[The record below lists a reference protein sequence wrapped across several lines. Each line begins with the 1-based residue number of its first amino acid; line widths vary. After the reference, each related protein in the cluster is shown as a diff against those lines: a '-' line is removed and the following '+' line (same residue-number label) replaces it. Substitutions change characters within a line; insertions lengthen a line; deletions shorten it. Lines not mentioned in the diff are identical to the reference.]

1 MLDTVFMEILD
12 MTKTA
17 SIVILFVI
25 LARLILKRAPKI
37 FSYVLWAVVL
47 FRLVCPVS
55 VELPVSAVPELDSV
69 SDSYSLHNED
79 ISVVGASQAAY
90 QAVGD
95 VLNGGI
101 DIQDVPTNRIDES
114 GNTEYVKAYWWEVWV
129 LFGQYVWVAGILAMA
144 VYSIVSYIKLRKRL
158 IGAVL
163 LKENIYLSDNIDSPF
178 VMGLFRPKIYLPS
191 VLSKD
196 EQEYIILHEKH
207 HIKRLDHIFK
217 AVSFVAL
224 CVHWFNP
231 LVWLSFVLS
240 GKDMEMSC
248 DEAVIKKMGAD
259 IRADYSASLLSL
271 ATGKRIVA
279 GTPLAFG
286 EGDTK
291 GRIRNLA
298 KWKKPAVWIIII
310 ALTVSTVTAVFLIAD
325 PVDETNGGKTYISV
339 YEIDEPG
346 FSMYD
351 IIMGGG
357 TLTVVKDADTYYNA
371 FFANGLGEVR
381 GLLHTVSLG
390 KLDGGVVDHKAEIQ
404 SDVIIRIDDTVT
416 IHFHDGYSKLYIQKG
431 NGIYSITS
439 DDYAVLNVG
448 TVREFFQ
455 NEEYKKQAPVW
466 EFNLTSSAWGHGEVC
481 LYVDEKYDITGFE
494 ATSGVAQA
502 FESEERNL
510 KGISWRPDVTKE
522 YPETAKITI
531 NTISENKKVD
541 FDIDLTKVGV
551 DNLSTFYL
559 ISAEDAVISGYGNNY
574 EYVIGCPESETK
586 EGLTITELDT
596 GTFVTEALL
605 TDVSSLRIIQN
616 GNTLAETDNDDEIEL
631 IKSMLMQLR
640 FDEGYYA
647 HPSPETL
654 NELTEYEI
662 EIADSDSSQGDAIR
676 FDKDCKQ
683 MWFVSASG
691 GYTSTFEVLNGEIFK
706 NYISQN
712 VVFSSDLDAAVS
724 NAIFSINGKYLWSG
738 ECFAEGHIIMGTD
751 KDGDKVKAYVLEE
764 FSSYGFDNGWFI
776 EVGGHRTACVMTF
789 LETDDGYV
797 FQDVECTEDGSHLKD
812 SVNRMFPLK
821 YRKRAISISKDDA
834 QSLNEQCRRYAEAY
848 LKKLGRSEKIGSYGD
863 VERVS
868 LTDLGVS
875 VEASNRIL
883 EQKGNISYCHIGYYE
898 ELQDGVRY
906 LCRTGYSDTEN
917 IVVYI
922 RERYDTGQITEI
934 TVFDSLTGEIIS
946 DEQPVN
952 MRYFY
957 GKILSVNQKGKYA
970 VVEPLKNSRLS
981 ETAEK
986 IYVSLNYD
994 SKVKVPD
1001 LYEGLYVMVLYEGKA
1016 SASDSKIITIEG
1028 TSAIYLYADM
1038 NYKGTPTLKK
1048 NTQEYTTKAVT
1059 V

>member
-17 SIVILFVI
+17 SIVILFVV

-47 FRLVCPVS
+47 FRLICPVS

-101 DIQDVPTNRIDES
+101 DIQDVPTNRIDEA

-129 LFGQYVWVAGILAMA
+129 LFGQYVWAAGILAMA

-224 CVHWFNP
+224 CIHWFNP

-310 ALTVSTVTAVFLIAD
+310 ALIVSTVTAVFLVAD
-325 PVDETNGGKTYISV
+325 PVDKTNGGKNYISV
-339 YEIDEPG
+339 YEIEEG
-346 FSMYD
+346 SFSEMEEMLSTSNMLKVRKGEKEYFNATPL
-351 IIMGGG
+351 GGG
-357 TLTVVKDADTYYNA
+357 SSNVIGFLES
-371 FFANGLGEVR
+371 L
-381 GLLHTVSLG
+381 SLG
-390 KLDGGVVDHKAEIQ
+390 STQEREFNFAEVDGCITVLGDTHNGVEIYFAK
-404 SDVIIRIDDTVT
+404 D
-416 IHFHDGYSKLYIQKG
+416 YSRLWLRSLADSS
-431 NGIYSITS
+431 YSS
-439 DDYAVLNVG
+439 VYVVLNVEQARNFFEN
-448 TVREFFQ
+448 REYL
-455 NEEYKKQAPVW
+455 NDVAIW
-466 EFNLTSSAWGHGEVC
+466 EFDSLSSADGHRK
-481 LYVDEKYDITGFE
+481 LYFYLDNEYELAESTNVI
-494 ATSGVAQA
+494 
-502 FESEERNL
+502 ESEEHGL
-510 KGISWRPDVTKE
+510 KGISWSPNNASVSSYLEESSTIYAVRNGEKVELTVTM
-522 YPETAKITI
+522 
-531 NTISENKKVD
+531 
-541 FDIDLTKVGV
+541 TKVGENEHGGV
-551 DNLSTFYL
+551 YFR
-559 ISAEDAVISGYGNNY
+559 ISADEDTVLSGYGNGY
-574 EYVIGCPESETK
+574 EYVLGKVESDNSED
-586 EGLTITELDT
+586 DT
-596 GTFVTEALL
+596 YG
-605 TDVSSLRIIQN
+605 
-616 GNTLAETDNDDEIEL
+616 
-631 IKSMLMQLR
+631 
-640 FDEGYYA
+640 
-647 HPSPETL
+647 
-654 NELTEYEI
+654 
-662 EIADSDSSQGDAIR
+662 SD
-676 FDKDCKQ
+676 
-683 MWFVSASG
+683 
-691 GYTSTFEVLNGEIFK
+691 VLNGEVSE
-706 NYISQN
+706 NHISEN
-712 VVFSSDLDAAVS
+712 VISGSNLDAAVS
-724 NAIFSINGKYLWSG
+724 EAILSINSKYSWLG
-738 ECFAEGHIIMGTD
+738 ECPAEGHIIMGTD
-751 KDGDKVKAYVLEE
+751 KEGDKTKAYVLEAY
-764 FSSYGFDNGWFI
+764 SSYGFDNGWFI
-776 EVGGHRTACVMTF
+776 ELGGHSTACVMTF
-789 LETDDGYV
+789 LETDNGYV
-797 FQDVECTEDGSHLKD
+797 FQGVEYTEDGAHLKD
-812 SVNRMFPLK
+812 SVKRLFPLR
-821 YRKRAISISKDDA
+821 YRKRAISFNEEDR
-834 QSLNEQCRRYAEAY
+834 QSLTEQCRKYAAAY
-848 LKKLGRSEKIGSYGD
+848 LEEKGRTEKIGSYGD
-863 VERVS
+863 VERIS
-868 LTDLGVS
+868 LTDLGIS

-906 LCRTGYSDTEN
+906 LCRTGYSETEN

-922 RERYDTGQITEI
+922 KERYDTGQIAEV
-934 TVFDSLTGEIIS
+934 TVFDSLTGEIIT
-946 DEQPVN
+946 DEQPDN
-952 MRYFY
+952 MEYFY
-957 GKILSVNQKGKYA
+957 GKVLSVDKNEKYA
-970 VVEPLKNSRLS
+970 LVEPIENSKLS
-981 ETAEK
+981 NTVEK
-986 IYVSLNYD
+986 VYVSLDFD
-994 SKVKVPD
+994 SKVKTPD
-1001 LYEGLYVMVLYEGKA
+1001 LYDGLYIMVLYKGKA
-1016 SASDSKIITIEG
+1016 PDSDSKSITMDG

-1038 NYKGTPTLKK
+1038 NYKGNPALKNNK
-1048 NTQEYTTKAVT
+1048 QEHTTKAVAA
-1059 V
+1059 

>member
-17 SIVILFVI
+17 SIVILFVV

-79 ISVVGASQAAY
+79 ISVIGASQAAY

-101 DIQDVPTNRIDES
+101 DIQDVPTNRIDEA

-129 LFGQYVWVAGILAMA
+129 LFGQYVWIAGILAMA

-224 CVHWFNP
+224 CIHWFNP

-310 ALTVSTVTAVFLIAD
+310 ALIVSTVTAVFLIAD

-339 YEIDEPG
+339 CEIDEPG

-404 SDVIIRIDDTVT
+404 SDAIIRIDDTVT

-431 NGIYSITS
+431 NGRYSITS

-541 FDIDLTKVGV
+541 FDIDITKVGV
-551 DNLSTFYL
+551 DNLATFYL

-574 EYVIGCPESETK
+574 EYVIGKAESNNSMSNPAEN
-586 EGLTITELDT
+586 ITSENLQ
-596 GTFVTEALL
+596 TENF
-605 TDVSSLRIIQN
+605 TD
-616 GNTLAETDNDDEIEL
+616 GATA
-631 IKSMLMQLR
+631 
-640 FDEGYYA
+640 
-647 HPSPETL
+647 
-654 NELTEYEI
+654 
-662 EIADSDSSQGDAIR
+662 
-676 FDKDCKQ
+676 
-683 MWFVSASG
+683 
-691 GYTSTFEVLNGEIFK
+691 
-706 NYISQN
+706 
-712 VVFSSDLDAAVS
+712 DLDAAVS

-797 FQDVECTEDGSHLKD
+797 FQDAEYTEDGSHLKD

-863 VERVS
+863 
-868 LTDLGVS
+868 
-875 VEASNRIL
+875 ASNRIL

-906 LCRTGYSDTEN
+906 LCRTGYSETEN

-986 IYVSLNYD
+986 VYVSLNYD

-1001 LYEGLYVMVLYEGKA
+1001 LYDGLYVMVLYEGKV

-1038 NYKGTPTLKK
+1038 NYKGTPTLKN
-1048 NTQEYTTKAVT
+1048 NTREYTTVS
-1059 V
+1059 VSV